1 MNIKEGFSIADLKMQ
16 NCLVLAPMA
25 AISDLPFRLLC
36 RKQGAA
42 LCYTEMINAEA
53 VARNNKSSFKLAKS
67 HPDDQ
72 PLGLQLFGAKVESM
86 KTAAKKLAETEQ
98 FDFFDL
104 NLGCPDGR
112 VLRQGAGAALLRR
125 EQRACELVKA
135 IKEAGKPV
143 TVKVRLNPNVLNSIR
158 LCKALEKAGAE
169 CITVHGRTVK
179 QKYSGPVDF
188 VSIKRIAKA
197 VSVPVIANG
206 NIRSRK
212 DVKITM
218 EKTGAAAVMI
228 GRGAIGN
235 PGIFADLQGHLPI
248 KPINAMF
255 NYLKLFE
262 EFGMDKFGRKKTQ
275 VIRFLVKAKKQ
286 QAVELVQ
293 KAGTEEE
300 LEQALAD
307 VK

>member
-1 MNIKEGFSIADLKMQ
+1 MNMKEGFSIADLKMQ

-25 AISDLPFRLLC
+25 AITDLPFRMLC

-53 VARNNKSSFKLAKS
+53 VARNNKPAFRLAAS
-67 HPDDQ
+67 HPDDV

-86 KTAAKKLAETEQ
+86 KTAAKKLAETEK

-104 NLGCPDGR
+104 NMGCPDQR

-125 EQRACELVKA
+125 ETRACELVKA
-135 IKEAGKPV
+135 IKKAGKPV

-158 LCKALEKAGAE
+158 LCKALETAGAE

-188 VSIKRIAKA
+188 VAIKRIAKA

-206 NIRSRK
+206 NIRSRQ
-212 DVKITM
+212 DVKVTM

-235 PGIFADLQGHLPI
+235 PGIFAELQGHLAI

-255 NYLKLFE
+255 NYLKSFE

-300 LEQALAD
+300 LELALAD